1 MTTIAEKNAPTI
13 EDVSNYT
20 PSKQQL
26 LRATAVALAIAAV
39 IFFTAVLPAEYGID
53 PLHTGAA
60 LGLMNLSKSSGTP
73 AASASRSGS
82 GASGASGSGAASRE
96 AAPAGGAP
104 AASAE
109 DSAPVIKGVFVAQ
122 PSGFKVDSRELQ
134 LGPGEGM
141 EIKYHMQQKAGMVY
155 SWTAS
160 KKVQYEFHGEP
171 DVKPAGA
178 PEDYFESYE
187 KDDKVGVDQ
196 YHGTF
201 TAPSTGIQGWFWDN
215 ESAGPVTIK
224 LETAGFYDYI
234 LQNKDDVKTR
244 LQPRDPQ

>member
-1 MTTIAEKNAPTI
+1 MSTMTNGNNIAPVE
-13 EDVSNYT
+13 V

-26 LRATAVALAIAAV
+26 LRATAIALLVAAALFV
-39 IFFTAVLPAEYGID
+39 TVVLPAETGKD

-60 LGLMNLSKSSGTP
+60 LGLMNLSKS
-73 AASASRSGS
+73 ASAP
-82 GASGASGSGAASRE
+82 E
-96 AAPAGGAP
+96 P
-104 AASAE
+104 
-109 DSAPVIKGVFVAQ
+109 SAPVTVDATAAAPVMVAGAEGEAPIIKGTFVPQ
-122 PSGFKVDSRELQ
+122 PNGYKTDSRVLK

-141 EIKYHMQQKAGMVY
+141 EIKYHMQKGAGMVY

-160 KKVQYEFHGEP
+160 DKVFYEFHGEP

-187 KDDKVGVDQ
+187 KDDKVGEAQ
-196 YHGTF
+196 SHGTF

-215 ESAGPVTIK
+215 ENGGPVTIK
-224 LETAGFYDYI
+224 LVTAGFYDYI

-244 LQPRDPQ
+244 LQPTEPK

>member
-1 MTTIAEKNAPTI
+1 MITIAEKNAPTI
-13 EDVSNYT
+13 EDVANYT
-20 PSKQQL
+20 PSKRQL
-26 LRATAVALAIAAV
+26 LKATAVALAIAAA

-60 LGLMNLSKSSGTP
+60 LGLMNLAKSGGTP
-73 AASASRSGS
+73 AAPASRSLS
-82 GASGASGSGAASRE
+82 RPASGSRDS
-96 AAPAGGAP
+96 APAGAAP

-109 DSAPVIKGVFVAQ
+109 DSAPVITGVFVAQ
-122 PSGFKVDSRELQ
+122 PSGFKVDSRELK

-141 EIKYHMQQKAGMVY
+141 EIKYHMQQNAGMVY

-215 ESAGPVTIK
+215 ESAGPITIK
-224 LETAGFYDYI
+224 LVTAGFYDYI